1 MGAVAQKF
9 NREKR
14 EKNEREHVR
23 MAKKHRFRIGVGKSA
38 PPPPAHCPR
47 PPLPAPFTHLRFI
60 LATDF
65 LPWGIAF
72 TTACGLTSVAVAER
86 PAKPPKVYPRTSA
99 LKEVHIETVYEWSL
113 EDSVFASYN
122 MDTSALLH
130 KCFSEDF
137 AMGKVRVPPCAFAP
151 TRTCGLGGLTRGA
164 VGVRSTRP

>member
-23 MAKKHRFRIGVGKSA
+23 MAKKHRFRIGVGKSCPPPLPEAAA
-38 PPPPAHCPR
+38 PPPPSPIRC
-47 PPLPAPFTHLRFI
+47 I

-86 PAKPPKVYPRTSA
+86 PPKPPKVYPRTSA

-137 AMGKVRVPPCAFAP
+137 AMGKVRVPPCAFAA